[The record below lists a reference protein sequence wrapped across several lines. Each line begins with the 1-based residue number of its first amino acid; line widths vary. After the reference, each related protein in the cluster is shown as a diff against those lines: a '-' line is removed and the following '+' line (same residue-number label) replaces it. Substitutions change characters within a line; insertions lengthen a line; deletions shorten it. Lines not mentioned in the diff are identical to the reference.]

1 MGTTTGYTVGA
12 VARLAGVTVRT
23 LHHYDEIGLVQPS
36 GRTTAG
42 YRVYEEGDLA
52 RLRDVLSYREL
63 GFALEHIAR
72 LLDDPQGDTASHLR
86 EQHRLVRRRI
96 DRLREV
102 LTHLE
107 KLMEAEQMG
116 INLTPEEQLEVFGE
130 NWLGEEYAAEAEQR
144 WGDTEAW
151 QQSQR
156 RTAAL
161 TKDDWVEVTA
171 STEALERELAEAL
184 GAGVPADDPR
194 AMDLAERHRHSIE
207 TFYDCPYAMHRGL
220 GDMYLADPRF
230 TQHYEDVASGLAQYL
245 RDAIHANAD
254 RHEPSA

>member
-1 MGTTTGYTVGA
+1 MTTATGYTVGA

-23 LHHYDEIGLVQPS
+23 LHHYDEIGLVRPS
-36 GRTTAG
+36 GRSDAG
-42 YRVYEEGDLA
+42 YRLYEATDLE

-63 GFALEHIAR
+63 GFALEQIAQI
-72 LLDDPQGDTASHLR
+72 LDDPQGDTVSHLR
-86 EQHRLVRRRI
+86 EQHRLVRQRI
-96 DRLREV
+96 DRLRDV
-102 LTHLE
+102 LSHLE

-144 WGDTEAW
+144 WGDAEAW

-156 RTAAL
+156 RTATL
-161 TKDDWVEVTA
+161 TKDDWVEVKA
-171 STEALERELAEAL
+171 STEALERELAQAL
-184 GAGVPADDPR
+184 AAGVPASDLR
-194 AMDLAERHRHSIE
+194 AMDLAERHRAGIE

-220 GDMYLADPRF
+220 GDMYLADARF
-230 TQHYEDVASGLAQYL
+230 TKHYEDVAPGLAQYL

-254 RHEPSA
+254 RHEG

>member
-1 MGTTTGYTVGA
+1 MTTATGYTVGA

-23 LHHYDEIGLVQPS
+23 LHHYDEVGLVRPS
-36 GRTTAG
+36 GRTDAG
-42 YRVYEEGDLA
+42 YRLYEAADLE

-63 GFALEHIAR
+63 GFTLEQIAQI
-72 LLDDPQGDTASHLR
+72 LDDPRGDTVSHLR
-86 EQHRLVRRRI
+86 EQHRLVQQRI
-96 DRLREV
+96 DRLHDV
-102 LTHLE
+102 LSHLE

-130 NWLGEEYAAEAEQR
+130 NWLGEQYAAEAEAK

-156 RTAAL
+156 RTATL
-161 TKDDWVEVTA
+161 SKDDWVEVKA
-171 STEALERELAEAL
+171 STDALERGLAEAL
-184 GAGVPADDPR
+184 AAGVPANDPH
-194 AMDLAERHRHSIE
+194 AMDLAERHRLGIE

-220 GDMYLADPRF
+220 GDMYLADQRF
-230 TQHYEDVASGLAQYL
+230 TLHYEDVAPGLAQYL

-254 RHEPSA
+254 RHEE

>member
-1 MGTTTGYTVGA
+1 MATTATGYTVGA

-23 LHHYDEIGLVQPS
+23 LHHYDEVGLVRPS
-36 GRTTAG
+36 GRTDAG
-42 YRVYEEGDLA
+42 YRLYEAADLA

-63 GFALEHIAR
+63 GFTLEQIAR
-72 LLDDPQGDTASHLR
+72 ILDDPQGDTVSHLR
-86 EQHRLVRRRI
+86 EQHRLVRQRI
-96 DRLREV
+96 DRLHDV
-102 LTHLE
+102 LSHLE

-130 NWLGEEYAAEAEQR
+130 NWLGQEYAAEAEQK

-156 RTAAL
+156 QAATL
-161 TKDDWVEVTA
+161 SKDDWVEVKAETD
-171 STEALERELAEAL
+171 ALEAELAQAL
-184 GAGVPADDPR
+184 ASGAPASDPR
-194 AMDLAERHRHSIE
+194 AMDLAERHRASIE
-207 TFYDCPYAMHRGL
+207 RFYDCSYAMHRGL

-230 TQHYEDVASGLAQYL
+230 TKHYEDVARGLAQYL

-254 RHEPSA
+254 RHEG

>member
-1 MGTTTGYTVGA
+1 MATATGYTVGA

-23 LHHYDEIGLVQPS
+23 LHHYDEVGLVRPS
-36 GRTTAG
+36 GRTDAG
-42 YRVYEEGDLA
+42 YRLYEAADLA

-63 GFALEHIAR
+63 GFTLEQIAR
-72 LLDDPQGDTASHLR
+72 ILDDPQGDTVSHLR
-86 EQHRLVRRRI
+86 EQHRLVRQRI
-96 DRLREV
+96 DRLHDV
-102 LTHLE
+102 LSHLE

-130 NWLGEEYAAEAEQR
+130 NWLGEEYTAEAEQK

-156 RTAAL
+156 QAATL
-161 TKDDWVEVTA
+161 SKDDWVEVKAETD
-171 STEALERELAEAL
+171 ALEAELAQAL
-184 GAGVPADDPR
+184 ASGVPASDPR
-194 AMDLAERHRHSIE
+194 TMDLAERHRASIE
-207 TFYDCPYAMHRGL
+207 RFYDCSYAMHRGL

-230 TQHYEDVASGLAQYL
+230 TQHYEDVAPGLAQYL

-254 RHEPSA
+254 RHED